1 MDSRDNEDTFKLVKN
16 TLTNVLSDD
25 QLLDPSYATLGNK
38 DNTYTDKAQIM
49 NWLIGYLHLYRHR
62 LLSLWIKFS
71 WTDFTIALQ
80 NQRKNVVLFFVS
92 N

>member
-49 NWLIGYLHLYRHR
+49 NWLPTPTQTQTSKSMDQI
-62 LLSLWIKFS
+62 LL
-71 WTDFTIALQ
+71 D
-80 NQRKNVVLFFVS
+80 
-92 N
+92 